1 MFDIEYKGGN
11 AVVITSKKISICADP
26 RTSVIG
32 IKDQKTAERV
42 ELGTET
48 RFLNN
53 SPDARLVVDGPG
65 DYEVGDFTIHGVAA
79 TRHID
84 TPEQEKLATLY
95 RIECGDVRIAL
106 IGNVDP
112 HFTDEQLEQLGVID
126 MLIIPVG
133 GGGYTLDATN
143 AMAVISQI
151 EPKVIIPVHYDEPG
165 VHYEVPQE
173 SLDVF
178 TKQLGAPVEE
188 TPKYKVKSLA
198 SLPIVLTVIQI
209 KKTA

>member
-1 MFDIEYKGGN
+1 MFEIEYKGGN
-11 AVVITSKKISICADP
+11 TVVITSKKISICADP
-26 RTSVIG
+26 RTSVVG
-32 IKDQKTAERV
+32 VKDQKTAERV

-48 RFLNN
+48 RFLIN

-84 TPEQEKLATLY
+84 TPDQEMLATLY

-106 IGNVDP
+106 IGNADP
-112 HFTDEQLEQLGVID
+112 HLSDEQLEQLGVID
-126 MLIIPVG
+126 MLILPVG

-143 AMAVISQI
+143 AMAIISQI
-151 EPKVIIPVHYDEPG
+151 EPKVIVPIHYDEPG
-165 VHYEVPQE
+165 LRYEVPQE
-173 SLDVF
+173 SLDLF

-198 SLPIVLTVIQI
+198 SLPVVLTVVQV
-209 KKTA
+209 KRTA

>member
-11 AVVITSKKISICADP
+11 TVVIASKKISICADP
-26 RTSVIG
+26 HTSVVG
-32 IKDQKTAERV
+32 LKDQKTADRV

-84 TPEQEKLATLY
+84 TPDQEMLATLY

-112 HFTDEQLEQLGVID
+112 HFSDEQLEQLGVID
-126 MLIIPVG
+126 MLILPVG
-133 GGGYTLDATN
+133 GGGYTLDSTN
-143 AMAVISQI
+143 AVAVISQI
-151 EPKVIIPVHYDEPG
+151 EPKVVIPIHYEEPG

-173 SLDVF
+173 SLDLF
-178 TKQLGAPVEE
+178 IKQLGAPLEE

-198 SLPIVLTVIQI
+198 TLPVVLTVVQV
-209 KKTA
+209 KRTA